1 MFVKRKKLMKTSF
14 KQITQACL
22 ILIYTF
28 ILSGCT
34 KESNNNSNN
43 NSGTYSFEYTVDGE
57 KYSWSGYP
65 SNNQCIYLES
75 GPYSS
80 ASMLPSTNN
89 GISISSEST
98 WQLGS
103 IVFDNKSGF
112 TEGFGLI
119 GSNGGTS
126 KATGGSVTLNV
137 TEKGSGRNSHVKGNF
152 SGKVINMN
160 TQKPMTIS
168 GTFDLCNI
176 TP

>member
-1 MFVKRKKLMKTSF
+1 MKTSF
-14 KQITQACL
+14 KQITQACF
-22 ILIYTF
+22 ILISTF

-75 GPYSS
+75 GNYSS
-80 ASMLPSTNN
+80 ASLIASTNS
-89 GISISSEST
+89 GISINSESI
-98 WQLGS
+98 WQVGS
-103 IVFDNKSGF
+103 IVFNNNSGF
-112 TEGFGLI
+112 TEGLGLS

-126 KATGGSVTLNV
+126 HAAGGSVTLNI

-152 SGKVINMN
+152 SGTIISIN
-160 TQKPMTIS
+160 TLKPMSVS
-168 GTFDLCNI
+168 GTFDLCTI